1 MMPAGRQTGG
11 SQAVGGGREFRLAYH
26 GGTEAVPS
34 PEIRER
40 LHAPDFGK
48 GFYTAESEEQA
59 VRWARRVR
67 FVRKAAEAVVTAYD
81 VSAIGGGGLAVKVF
95 DGVSEEWF
103 DAAIACRAGHDVLDG
118 FDVVVGP
125 VADDNVY
132 QTLRFFE
139 TGVYSK
145 EEAMRRLLSERL
157 FNQGVFKTPASL
169 RALRYVRHGVVA
181 AEGGAS

>member
-1 MMPAGRQTGG
+1 MPAGRQTGG

-103 DAAIACRAGHDVLDG
+103 DAAIACRAGHDVLG
-118 FDVVVGP
+118 RIRCRGRP
-125 VADDNVY
+125 
-132 QTLRFFE
+132 
-139 TGVYSK
+139 
-145 EEAMRRLLSERL
+145 RRRRQCLPDLALFRNGRL
-157 FNQGVFKTPASL
+157 FQGGSDAAPAL
-169 RALRYVRHGVVA
+169 GTAFQPGRFQDACVAPGPALCA
-181 AEGGAS
+181 ARGGGGGRGAS